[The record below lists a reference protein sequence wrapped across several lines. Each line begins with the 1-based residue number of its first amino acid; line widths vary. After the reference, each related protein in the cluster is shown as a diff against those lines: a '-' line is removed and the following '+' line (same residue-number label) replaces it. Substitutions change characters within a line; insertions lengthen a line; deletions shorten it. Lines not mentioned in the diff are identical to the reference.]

1 MLQFNYK
8 YFNWGHSAD
17 ISSRHTIERQK
28 VMSMV
33 TTKRIS
39 LKCIDDYKKE
49 LAPHVPPSHID
60 RFVIEDLERSV
71 GLRCKSIVIEYPYY
85 ESDYLSN
92 YYIFYS
98 QKLQQFSKSSC
109 RLLLFSDE
117 QATDLIG
124 YVSLRPTCE
133 RTRCGRTYLEPQY
146 LMTDTAH
153 IVLSD
158 CKVHFRGAEAV
169 LRAFPH
175 MKQEGDVSVCA
186 HVALWSV
193 MRSFTNRFHRYPELR
208 LGDLVSMIH
217 PNSGRPIPSKGLTPT
232 QISDVLLSQGF
243 SPIIREKPWNDRH
256 FTDEI
261 FSYIESGV
269 PLIGFIRSREHAV
282 TIIGHG
288 EPAIPNDP
296 TRLPHNYFE
305 LGYQE
310 DGTPYETNVIMA
322 SKFIQF
328 AVINDDNAFPY
339 RRLDKDPRMS
349 QVGYS
354 LHDIEYAVIPLYPRI
369 QLVYNDVREKFL
381 GLVQRGIYNW
391 AAGDKLISRIFL
403 TSSNTY
409 REYVR
414 EQQKEFGVD
423 LVNIVLDL
431 EMPKFIWCVEVSNY
445 ASFQRGEVNAIIL
458 IDSTCA
464 TINPDPFLLVTM
476 EDRIKYKSDAIYAE
490 EYNSDT
496 GTTESTNFVEF
507 SDNIS
512 LFSVPA
518 FHNNLEEVHPYG
530 ET

>member
-1 MLQFNYK
+1 M
-8 YFNWGHSAD
+8 
-17 ISSRHTIERQK
+17 
-28 VMSMV
+28 
-33 TTKRIS
+33 
-39 LKCIDDYKKE
+39 
-49 LAPHVPPSHID
+49 
-60 RFVIEDLERSV
+60 
-71 GLRCKSIVIEYPYY
+71 
-85 ESDYLSN
+85 
-92 YYIFYS
+92 
-98 QKLQQFSKSSC
+98 
-109 RLLLFSDE
+109 
-117 QATDLIG
+117 
-124 YVSLRPTCE
+124 
-133 RTRCGRTYLEPQY
+133 
-146 LMTDTAH
+146 
-153 IVLSD
+153 
-158 CKVHFRGAEAV
+158 
-169 LRAFPH
+169 
-175 MKQEGDVSVCA
+175 
-186 HVALWSV
+186 
-193 MRSFTNRFHRYPELR
+193 
-208 LGDLVSMIH
+208 
-217 PNSGRPIPSKGLTPT
+217 
-232 QISDVLLSQGF
+232 
-243 SPIIREKPWNDRH
+243 
-256 FTDEI
+256 
-261 FSYIESGV
+261 

-288 EPAIPNDP
+288 GYVIPGDPAYIPH
-296 TRLPHNYFE
+296 TYFE

-310 DGTPYETNVIMA
+310 DGTLCETNVIMA

-349 QVGYS
+349 EVGYS

-391 AAGDKLISRIFL
+391 AAGDKLIARIFL

-409 REYVR
+409 REYVC
-414 EQQKEFGVD
+414 EQQKEFGMD

-431 EMPKFIWCVEVSNY
+431 EMPKFIWCVEISAY
-445 ASFQRGEVNAIIL
+445 SSFQRGEVNAIIL

-476 EDRIKYKSDAIYAE
+476 EDRIKYKIDTIYAE

-530 ET
+530 EA